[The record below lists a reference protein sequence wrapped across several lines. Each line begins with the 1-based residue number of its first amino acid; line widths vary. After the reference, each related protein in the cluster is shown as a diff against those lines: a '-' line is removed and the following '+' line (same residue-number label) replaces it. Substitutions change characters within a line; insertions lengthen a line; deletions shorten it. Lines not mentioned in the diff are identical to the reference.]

1 MILCV
6 CCDFTFSTK
15 IQTLLLAFVLLLH
28 HFTLIKC
35 NFENSEDRTERTP
48 GGARTM
54 EKWPM
59 HRVFFSSQLF
69 TSKAKRLDGH
79 FTLKVSFHS

>member
-1 MILCV
+1 MMLYV

-35 NFENSEDRTERTP
+35 NFENSEDRED
-48 GGARTM
+48 AR
-54 EKWPM
+54 
-59 HRVFFSSQLF
+59 RSQDNGKVADAQSIFLI
-69 TSKAKRLDGH
+69 SVVH
-79 FTLKVSFHS
+79 FKGKKIGWTFLS